1 MFTSVTWLKS
11 FFFFKFPDV
20 EVHAY
25 MFVVKE
31 VRKVVKSKNHIKKKT
46 NQLTEVLL
54 FA

>member
-1 MFTSVTWLKS
+1 
-11 FFFFKFPDV
+11 
-20 EVHAY
+20 

-54 FA
+54 FAWLVLSLFTE